1 MASGSGNRKSR
12 RERELSGTNR
22 ADRDRL
28 LSGEYSDRIC
38 ALLDAWVG
46 IAQSA
51 CVEIDEA
58 GAVTILNAG
67 EQLQKHPAV
76 TVLETAS
83 KRVEA
88 LVLLADQFDESG
100 AQGVLPDLPDGA
112 PAPFKPRAV

>member
-1 MASGSGNRKSR
+1 MASGGHNKKSVS
-12 RERELSGTNR
+12 ERDASGTLR
-22 ADRDRL
+22 ADRDKS
-28 LSGEYSDRIC
+28 LSGEYAEHIAS
-38 ALLDAWVG
+38 LLTAWVG
-46 IAQSA
+46 VVESA

-88 LVLLADQFDESG
+88 LVVLAGQFDESG
-100 AQGVLPDLPDGA
+100 AKGDLPDLPDGA

>member
-12 RERELSGTNR
+12 REKSLSGTDR
-22 ADRDRL
+22 ADRDKPI
-28 LSGEYSDRIC
+28 SGEYADHIAS
-38 ALLDAWVG
+38 LLSAWVG
-46 IAQSA
+46 VVESA

-88 LVLLADQFDESG
+88 LVVLAGQFDESG
-100 AQGVLPDLPDGA
+100 AKGVLPDLPDGA